1 MKIGIIGGTF
11 DPIHFGHLILAER
24 IRLAQNLDRV
34 IFLPTGNSVHKRYLK
49 VSDSKDRFKMCQLA
63 IEDNPYFE
71 ISDIEYKRE
80 GYTYTYDT
88 ILELEKIYP
97 NDDIYFIIGSDILFS
112 IGKWKNVDEV
122 FKKIKFLLALRSDY
136 DKNIDEKISYFQD
149 EKSAEII
156 LKKIPL
162 VDISSSEIRE
172 LVKNNKSIKYL
183 VPKCI
188 EDYIREKELYKE

>member
-1 MKIGIIGGTF
+1 MFYQVFHI
-11 DPIHFGHLILAER
+11 A
-24 IRLAQNLDRV
+24 NLDRV